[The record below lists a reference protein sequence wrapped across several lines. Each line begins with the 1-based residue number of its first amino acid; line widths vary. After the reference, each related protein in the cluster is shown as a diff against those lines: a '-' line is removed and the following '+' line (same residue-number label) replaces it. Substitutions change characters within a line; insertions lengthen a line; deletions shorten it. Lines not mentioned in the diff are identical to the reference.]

1 MQTSESIDQ
10 IGAALAKAQGA
21 LSNVAKGKTAKAGK
35 YSYSY
40 ANIADVL
47 EVVREAAAS
56 NGLAYVQ
63 SAEPI
68 DKLLRMTCRL
78 IHDSGQWIEVY
89 TSASPGDWSCQAVG
103 SCETYLRRYQ
113 LIKVFAVAAQDDD
126 ASTAQQ
132 AQRSRQVAPARHVA
146 PARDQRHS
154 AHKADIDS
162 KTRALWARV
171 GNAAKAQGLTRDVDG
186 KVKGDY
192 RALAAKVGVD
202 LPQRFSDISGS
213 HLQAILD
220 ARADGADTLDIF

>member
-47 EVVREAAAS
+47 EVVREAASS

-63 SAEPI
+63 SAEPV
-68 DKLLRMTCRL
+68 DNLLRMTCRL

-89 TSASPGDWSCQAVG
+89 TSASPGDWSPQSVG

-113 LIKVFAVAAQDDD
+113 LIKVFGVAAEDDD
-126 ASTAQQ
+126 GAKAQQ
-132 AQRSRQVAPARHVA
+132 SRQVAPARHVA

-202 LPQRFSDISGS
+202 LPQRFSDINGS

>member
-1 MQTSESIDQ
+1 MQTSENIDQ

-47 EVVREAAAS
+47 EVVREAASS

-63 SAEPI
+63 SAEPV
-68 DKLLRMTCRL
+68 DNLLRMTCRL

-89 TSASPGDWSCQAVG
+89 TSASPGDWSPQSVG

-113 LIKVFAVAAQDDD
+113 LIKVFGVAAEDDD
-126 ASTAQQ
+126 GAKAQQ
-132 AQRSRQVAPARHVA
+132 SRQVAPARHVA
-146 PARDQRHS
+146 PARDNRHS
-154 AHKADIDS
+154 AHKSESDRQI
-162 KTRALWARV
+162 RALWAKVR
-171 GNAAKAQGLTRDVDG
+171 NAAKAQGLTQEYDG
-186 KVKGDY
+186 VTKGDY
-192 RALAAKVGVD
+192 RALANKVGVK
-202 LPQRFSDISGS
+202 LPDSWRDITAA
-213 HLQAILD
+213 HLQSVLD